1 MSGIF
6 EESRLISLLREF
18 DASLALSYL
27 EKLRKFKEEAEKKD
41 FLHLFIP
48 ITDPS
53 LTEPIAFRIEFSEPI
68 LVMLSHPL
76 CRMHARI
83 YYPIE
88 FEWERFYVTQLGMLP
103 VYLVDLNIITLIK
116 FWAEASQQASP
127 QTLTRVLSGEAK
139 CMKLSPTIRSIHYS
153 TMNFIIPFGA
163 SLWKMPEIMDEIMS
177 RYLKYSLWLSP
188 KPGFSFSTHFLHGK
202 ASIKYLL
209 KVAKTLCLIDEIKG
223 RINIQIMN
231 KLIKVRKV
239 SLRML
244 VERNGSFYFMRR
256 EAFAPEDVLNEL
268 SSTQSQDKVI
278 LSKSFLNAIVLEIKE
293 KAKSFEFLSVVS
305 DIGASYFEL
314 AQTMIGYVL
323 LKIFNSSDKVAY
335 VCNFNELRKTFNNA
349 LNQIWRHLNLPP
361 TISDRITSSFDLAL
375 ESHYPIFI
383 KSCDEIYYMHPLVF
397 SFLYSTLRSDLF
409 QKEGKEKMIKFLNFL
424 EKMNDGIR
432 YMELYLDE
440 TLNMFHGESKRELL
454 SKLFRLIRKIE
465 ISKLLQTCF

>member
-163 SLWKMPEIMDEIMS
+163 SLWKMPEIMDEILFVVKSKVQSLNKVFVKS
-177 RYLKYSLWLSP
+177 RKDSL
-188 KPGFSFSTHFLHGK
+188 
-202 ASIKYLL
+202 
-209 KVAKTLCLIDEIKG
+209 
-223 RINIQIMN
+223 
-231 KLIKVRKV
+231 
-239 SLRML
+239 
-244 VERNGSFYFMRR
+244 
-256 EAFAPEDVLNEL
+256 LN
-268 SSTQSQDKVI
+268 
-278 LSKSFLNAIVLEIKE
+278 
-293 KAKSFEFLSVVS
+293 
-305 DIGASYFEL
+305 
-314 AQTMIGYVL
+314 
-323 LKIFNSSDKVAY
+323 
-335 VCNFNELRKTFNNA
+335 R
-349 LNQIWRHLNLPP
+349 
-361 TISDRITSSFDLAL
+361 
-375 ESHYPIFI
+375 
-383 KSCDEIYYMHPLVF
+383 
-397 SFLYSTLRSDLF
+397 
-409 QKEGKEKMIKFLNFL
+409 
-424 EKMNDGIR
+424 
-432 YMELYLDE
+432 
-440 TLNMFHGESKRELL
+440 
-454 SKLFRLIRKIE
+454 
-465 ISKLLQTCF
+465 